1 METLGGKSKSTSFV
15 LVNFTLTP
23 FSESKFL
30 TVFETSRTTSV
41 SLIPPI
47 PIAPGSGPPCPGSIT
62 TSNLFRF
69 TSVVSSNDNCFSS
82 YQLNFDLL

>member
-1 METLGGKSKSTSFV
+1 METLGGKSKLTSFV
-15 LVNFTLTP
+15 LVNLTLTP
-23 FSESKFL
+23 LSESKFL
-30 TVFETSRTTSV
+30 TIFETSRTTSV

-69 TSVVSSNDNCFSS
+69 TSGSFK
-82 YQLNFDLL
+82 

>member
-23 FSESKFL
+23 FSESKFSTIL
-30 TVFETSRTTSV
+30 EISSTISV

-62 TSNLFRF
+62 TSNLLLF
-69 TSVVSSNDNCFSS
+69 TSGSF
-82 YQLNFDLL
+82 

>member
-1 METLGGKSKSTSFV
+1 MPLIVF
-15 LVNFTLTP
+15 TP

-30 TVFETSRTTSV
+30 TILETSSTTSV

-62 TSNLFRF
+62 TSN
-69 TSVVSSNDNCFSS
+69 
-82 YQLNFDLL
+82 